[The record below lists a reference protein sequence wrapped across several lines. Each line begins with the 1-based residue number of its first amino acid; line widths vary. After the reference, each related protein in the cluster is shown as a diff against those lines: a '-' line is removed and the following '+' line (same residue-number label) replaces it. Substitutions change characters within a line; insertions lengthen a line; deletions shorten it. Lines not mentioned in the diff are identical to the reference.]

1 LAESRKTPEWIIPVA
16 LLAISIVMAATSW
29 LFVQWIESERARA
42 EETKAVIQNFLFIVR
57 DHMLETIKLDAE
69 QEAELKGLEERIGR
83 LSARVEGRRHE
94 EQGTPR

>member
-1 LAESRKTPEWIIPVA
+1 
-16 LLAISIVMAATSW
+16 
-29 LFVQWIESERARA
+29 
-42 EETKAVIQNFLFIVR
+42 
-57 DHMLETIKLDAE
+57 MLETIKLDAE